1 MKEKL
6 IKVLGKSPEVQ
17 TFAAYVEKLQTDK
30 NADGTHK
37 NKWAAY
43 LKVDDLVR
51 LYRKVLSRGLVIDG
65 DTVTLQFKGELTVNY
80 NYHAYKN
87 LVLTAYP
94 ETKFDLQ
101 SVYEGDT
108 FSFRKESGKVIYE
121 HAIGNPFDSKRKWI
135 GCYCVIKN
143 SRGEFLETMNEKEID
158 EVKAVAKTKNIWNA
172 WFSEMAL
179 KSVIKRA
186 CKRHFKDIVIDDL
199 DNENYDLEQAEKENV
214 VIGTNLFERLR
225 AKLGEVPIETMR
237 EHYVISDDVYK
248 TMIKMNKK

>member
-6 IKVLGKSPEVQ
+6 IKALGNSPEVQ
-17 TFAAYVEKLQTDK
+17 TFAAYVEKLQTEK
-30 NADGTHK
+30 NRDGTPK

-43 LKVDDLVR
+43 LKVADLVR
-51 LYRKVLSRGLVIDG
+51 LYKQVQSRGLTIDG
-65 DTVTLQFKGELTVNY
+65 DTVTLQFKGELTVSY
-80 NYHAYKN
+80 NYQAYKN

-101 SVYEGDT
+101 NVYEGDT

-121 HAIGNPFDSKRKWI
+121 HVIGNPFDTNRKWI

-143 SRGEFLETMNEKEID
+143 SRGEFLETMNEKEIE
-158 EVKAVAKTKNIWNA
+158 EVKAVAKTKNIWND
-172 WFSEMAL
+172 WFGEMAL

-186 CKRHFKDIVIDDL
+186 CKRHFKDVVVDDL
-199 DNENYDLEQAEKENV
+199 DNENYELDKKEKETV
-214 VIGTNLFERLR
+214 VIGTNLFEKLR

-237 EHYVISDDVYK
+237 EHYVIGEEVYK
-248 TMIKMNKK
+248 AMQKMNEK